1 MINRDMMY
9 GGYYQNIPGSM
20 IESNYNMQL
29 PPGALMPNNM
39 MTPFNMNNGM
49 NNNNFVDSLC
59 HPEFIS
65 GSQEPQIK
73 YLIFCHTTQTK
84 CVEVIDFNNSIQQDN
99 EIFLDQSNSTCQDI

>member
-49 NNNNFVDSLC
+49 NNPIIELNNRITSL
-59 HPEFIS
+59 ENRVRALEQKSS
-65 GSQEPQIK
+65 GNTNIYQ
-73 YLIFCHTTQTK
+73 
-84 CVEVIDFNNSIQQDN
+84 DDNSLYMI
-99 EIFLDQSNSTCQDI
+99 

>member
-49 NNNNFVDSLC
+49 NNNMNNPIIELNNRITSLENRVRTLEQKSSGNTNIYQDDSSLYM
-59 HPEFIS
+59 I
-65 GSQEPQIK
+65 
-73 YLIFCHTTQTK
+73 
-84 CVEVIDFNNSIQQDN
+84 
-99 EIFLDQSNSTCQDI
+99 